1 MLKGS
6 GRCCYDILLKLLEL
20 WKPDVIA
27 LTFMFYFF
35 LIRFNDVVSRLK
47 AFPCLNTK

>member
-27 LTFMFYFF
+27 LTFSIFF
-35 LIRFNDVVSRLK
+35 LFVLMMSFHV
-47 AFPCLNTK
+47 